1 MMSSSL
7 RGADVAKALW
17 GETAANAKPNAV
29 QTADDALGIIIRYF
43 TRLTSMSATT
53 ILVRGVKTRLRVQAI
68 SYKELAAQLGV
79 SEPTVKRD
87 LSRGKFSLERLD
99 KICEVLGVEVND
111 LIQPADSSPLTE
123 LSDEQEQALVAN
135 PKLLLVTYL
144 VVNDWKFNEIVS
156 TFQLDENELVKV
168 VLKMDRLR
176 IVDFRPPTRM
186 RKLTSRNF
194 SWRKDGAVHEYFI
207 RRVIPEFFGARFDSP
222 SDEFRFM
229 GGTLAPSSM
238 MRMQASIRRLAS
250 EFEQLAHQD
259 GKLPLRDRDGCT
271 VILAMNSQEFS
282 EFSKLR
288 RVPKGAR
295 AVP

>member
-1 MMSSSL
+1 LCEASK
-7 RGADVAKALW
+7 RDCA
-17 GETAANAKPNAV
+17 
-29 QTADDALGIIIRYF
+29 
-43 TRLTSMSATT
+43 
-53 ILVRGVKTRLRVQAI
+53 
-68 SYKELAAQLGV
+68 
-79 SEPTVKRD
+79 PTVKRD

-144 VVNDWKFNEIVS
+144 VINDWKFNEIVS
-156 TFQLDENELVKV
+156 TFQIDENELVKI

-207 RRVIPEFFGARFDSP
+207 RRVIPEFFSARFEAP

-229 GGTLAPSSM
+229 GGTLAPNSM
-238 MRMQASIRRLAS
+238 MRMQAAIRRLAS

-271 VILAMNSQEFS
+271 LILAMNSREFS

-295 AVP
+295 GAN